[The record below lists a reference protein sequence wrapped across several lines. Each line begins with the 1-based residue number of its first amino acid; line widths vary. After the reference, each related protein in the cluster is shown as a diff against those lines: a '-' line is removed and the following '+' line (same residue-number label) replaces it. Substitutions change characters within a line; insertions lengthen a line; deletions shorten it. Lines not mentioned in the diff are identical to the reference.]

1 MEGADDGNVQSGSLL
16 QQCLHLGAVLAY
28 DADVVP
34 AGLVCPVLGNIQRAE
49 FAEAVGGEEHPV
61 AGVVGHDDFRPVN
74 HGCGHEGQGVLAQ
87 SQGIALTDHNPVTL
101 KIVAEELLHHGE
113 GLGGGNHRGLGIDL
127 QEVRNVGRMIR
138 LHVLNDQIV
147 GLPAVQDGLQI
158 VQPLV
163 REIPIHGVHNG
174 HLLIQN
180 HIRIVRHAVGNHIL
194 SLKQVY
200 LMVVN
205 AHIAD
210 ILGNCHRYSPLCRF
224 ADVLAWVQYI
234 RKGSL
239 CQWNTGG
246 SLDIFRR
253 FDIMLEKQ

>member
-1 MEGADDGNVQSGSLL
+1 MLS
-16 QQCLHLGAVLAY
+16 
-28 DADVVP
+28 
-34 AGLVCPVLGNIQRAE
+34 QR
-49 FAEAVGGEEHPV
+49 
-61 AGVVGHDDFRPVN
+61 
-74 HGCGHEGQGVLAQ
+74 
-87 SQGIALTDHNPVTL
+87 QGIALTDHNPAAFEVVT
-101 KIVAEELLHHGE
+101 EELLHHGE
-113 GLGGGNHRGLGIDL
+113 SLGGGNHRGLGIDL
-127 QEVRNVGRMIR
+127 QEVHNIGRMIR
-138 LHVLNDQIV
+138 LHVLNHQIV
-147 GLPAVQDGLQI
+147 RLPAVQDGLQI

-163 REIPIHGVHNG
+163 GEIPIHGVHNG
-174 HLLIQN
+174 DLLVQN
-180 HIRIVRHAVGNHIL
+180 HIGIVGHAVGNHIL
-194 SLKQVY
+194 SLEQVY

-224 ADVLAWVQYI
+224 ADVLTCVQYI